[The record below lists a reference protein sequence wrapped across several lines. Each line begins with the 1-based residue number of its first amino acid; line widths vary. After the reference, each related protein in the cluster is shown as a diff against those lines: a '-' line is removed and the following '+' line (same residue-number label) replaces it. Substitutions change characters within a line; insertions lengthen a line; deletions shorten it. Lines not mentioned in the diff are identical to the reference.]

1 MNIKN
6 IISERIR
13 MFIYT
18 QFTTFFRNTNSKNYA
33 KCGKNTDLYGPLNL
47 DPQFV
52 ELEEYV
58 RLQPNIRMI
67 SHGGKL
73 IVKKYS
79 AIGAGTVIIPGSH
92 IPTVGLPQFLS
103 QTHINDVATDII
115 VGEDCWIG
123 SGSYLL
129 SHAKIGR
136 GCVVAAGSIVT
147 KEIPPY
153 AVVAGSPAKIIASR
167 FSISQII
174 KHETI
179 LYPPEERINKET
191 LEELFDLYFKD
202 KRSLGTDD
210 ISEIDL
216 ERLKKTKQDYQMRTF
231 DED

>member
-1 MNIKN
+1 
-6 IISERIR
+6 

-129 SHAKIGR
+129 SHSKIGR

>member
-1 MNIKN
+1 MSIHN

-18 QFTTFFRNTNSKNYA
+18 QFTTFFRNTNRKNYA
-33 KCGKNTDLYGPLNL
+33 KCGENTDLYGPLNL

-167 FSISQII
+167 FSIPQII
-174 KHETI
+174 KHEAI
-179 LYPPEERINKET
+179 LYSPEERMKKET
-191 LEELFDLYFKD
+191 LEELFENYYKD
-202 KRSLGTDD
+202 KRFLGTDD
-210 ISEIDL
+210 ISETDL
-216 ERLKKTKQDYQMRTF
+216 ERLKKVKQDYQMRNF
-231 DED
+231 DES

>member
-1 MNIKN
+1 MSIHN

-18 QFTTFFRNTNSKNYA
+18 QFTTFFRNTNRKNYA
-33 KCGKNTDLYGPLNL
+33 KCGENTDLYGPLNL

-136 GCVVAAGSIVT
+136 GCLVA
-147 KEIPPY
+147 
-153 AVVAGSPAKIIASR
+153 AGSPAKIIASR
-167 FSISQII
+167 FSIPQII
-174 KHETI
+174 KHEAI
-179 LYPPEERINKET
+179 LYSPEERMKKET
-191 LEELFDLYFKD
+191 LEELFDKYYKD
-202 KRSLGTDD
+202 KRFLGTDD
-210 ISEIDL
+210 ISETDL
-216 ERLKKTKQDYQMRTF
+216 ERLKKSKQDYQMRNF
-231 DED
+231 DES

>member
-1 MNIKN
+1 MSIHN

-18 QFTTFFRNTNSKNYA
+18 QFTTFFRNTNRKNYA
-33 KCGKNTDLYGPLNL
+33 KCGENTDLYGPLNL

-167 FSISQII
+167 FSIPQII
-174 KHETI
+174 KHEAI
-179 LYPPEERINKET
+179 LYSPEERMKKET
-191 LEELFDLYFKD
+191 LEELFDKYYKD
-202 KRSLGTDD
+202 KRFLGTDD
-210 ISEIDL
+210 ISETDL
-216 ERLKKTKQDYQMRTF
+216 ERLKKVKQDYQMRNF
-231 DED
+231 DES

>member
-1 MNIKN
+1 
-6 IISERIR
+6 

-202 KRSLGTDD
+202 KRFLGTDD

>member
-1 MNIKN
+1 
-6 IISERIR
+6 
-13 MFIYT
+13 
-18 QFTTFFRNTNSKNYA
+18 
-33 KCGKNTDLYGPLNL
+33 
-47 DPQFV
+47 
-52 ELEEYV
+52 
-58 RLQPNIRMI
+58 MI

-73 IVKKYS
+73 IVKKYT

-167 FSISQII
+167 FSIPQII
-174 KHETI
+174 KHEAI
-179 LYPPEERINKET
+179 LYSPEERMKKET
-191 LEELFDLYFKD
+191 LEELFDKYYKD
-202 KRSLGTDD
+202 KRFLGTDD
-210 ISEIDL
+210 ISETDL
-216 ERLKKTKQDYQMRTF
+216 ERLKKVKQDYQMRNF
-231 DED
+231 DES

>member
-1 MNIKN
+1 
-6 IISERIR
+6 

-216 ERLKKTKQDYQMRTF
+216 ERLKKTKQDYQMRSF

>member
-33 KCGKNTDLYGPLNL
+33 KCGKSTDLYGPLNL

-179 LYPPEERINKET
+179 LYPPEERIKKET

-216 ERLKKTKQDYQMRTF
+216 ERLKKTKQDYQMRSF

>member
-1 MNIKN
+1 
-6 IISERIR
+6 

-79 AIGAGTVIIPGSH
+79 ALGAGTVIIPGSH

-202 KRSLGTDD
+202 KRFLGTED

-216 ERLKKTKQDYQMRTF
+216 ERLKKTKQDYQMRSF

>member
-1 MNIKN
+1 MNIHN

-18 QFTTFFRNTNSKNYA
+18 QFTTFFRNTNRKNYA

-47 DPQFV
+47 DPRFV
-52 ELEEYV
+52 ELDDYV

-73 IVKKYS
+73 IVKKYT

-167 FSISQII
+167 FSIPQII
-174 KHETI
+174 KHEEI
-179 LYPPEERINKET
+179 LYSPEERIKKET
-191 LEELFDLYFKD
+191 LEELFDKYYKD
-202 KRSLGTDD
+202 KRFLGTDN
-210 ISEIDL
+210 ISETDL
-216 ERLKKTKQDYQMRTF
+216 ERLKKSKQDYQMRNF
-231 DED
+231 DES

>member
-191 LEELFDLYFKD
+191 LEELFDIYFKD
-202 KRSLGTDD
+202 KRFLGTDD

>member
-1 MNIKN
+1 MSIHN

-52 ELEEYV
+52 ELDDYV
-58 RLQPNIRMI
+58 RLQPNIRLI

-167 FSISQII
+167 FSIPQII
-174 KHETI
+174 KHEAI
-179 LYPPEERINKET
+179 LYSPEERIKKET
-191 LEELFDLYFKD
+191 LEELFDKYFKD
-202 KRSLGTDD
+202 KRFLGTDD
-210 ISEIDL
+210 ISETDL
-216 ERLKKTKQDYQMRTF
+216 ERLKKAKQDYQMRNF
-231 DED
+231 DES